1 MIQPSN
7 LVGQVAIVVNP
18 EAGRGK
24 PKKLLPELRKAF
36 SHFSPALL
44 VTTSKGEEEALA
56 RQAIQGGATTIVA
69 VGGDGTCSGVASA
82 ILKSGQSCRLAVI
95 PCGTGDDFAKTL
107 GVTGLTPAQ
116 VASLVAGGDGRRI
129 DVGIADDRYFL
140 NSCGFGFDAS
150 VLEATQKVRLLKG
163 DVVYI
168 YSALEQLFSYRGTDV
183 SVEGDATAKP
193 ERMLMITVSN
203 GRWLGGAFKIAPKAS
218 VLDGKLDAC
227 FFGDSNI
234 LERARLFVGAL
245 RGTHL
250 DMRGVSSAK
259 VQDFS
264 LTFPAPPSMEIDGEL
279 RTAQST
285 TVRIRC
291 MPLALSVVAAPRALV

>member
-1 MIQPSN
+1 MVQPSN
-7 LVGQVAIVVNP
+7 SAGQVAIVVNP

-24 PKKLLPELRKAF
+24 PKKLLPELRNAF
-36 SHFSPALL
+36 SHLSPHLL

-56 RQAIQGGATTIVA
+56 REAIRGGATTIVA

-107 GVTGLTPAQ
+107 GVTRFAPGE
-116 VASLVAGGDGRRI
+116 VAALVLGGDARRI
-129 DVGIADDRYFL
+129 DVGLADDRYFL

-150 VLEATQKVRLLKG
+150 VLEATQTVRFLKG
-163 DVVYI
+163 DAVYI
-168 YSALEQLFSYRGTDV
+168 YSALEQLFSYRGTTV
-183 SVEGDATAKP
+183 SVAGDAELQP
-193 ERMLMITVSN
+193 GRLLMITVSN
-203 GRWLGGAFKIAPKAS
+203 GRSLGGAFKIAPRAS

-227 FFGDSNI
+227 FFGDSNV
-234 LERARLFVGAL
+234 LQRARLFIGAL

-259 VQDFS
+259 VQDLS
-264 LTFPAPPSMEIDGEL
+264 LTFPTPPSMEIDGEL

-285 TVRIRC
+285 TVRIQC
-291 MPLALSVVAAPRALV
+291 VPLALSVLASPRALV

>member
-1 MIQPSN
+1 MVQPSN
-7 LVGQVAIVVNP
+7 LVGQVAIVANP

-24 PKKLLPELRKAF
+24 PKKLLPELRNAF
-36 SHFSPALL
+36 SQLSPVLL

-56 RQAIQGGATTIVA
+56 RQAIRDGVTTIVA

-82 ILKSGQSCRLAVI
+82 ILQSGQSCCLAVV

-107 GVTGLTPAQ
+107 GVTAFTPAQ
-116 VASLVAGGDGRRI
+116 VASLVLGGDARRI
-129 DVGIADDRYFL
+129 DVGLADDRYFV
-140 NSCGFGFDAS
+140 NGCGFGFDSS
-150 VLEATQKVRLLKG
+150 VLEATQKVRFLKG
-163 DVVYI
+163 DAVYI
-168 YSALEQLFSYRGTDV
+168 YSALGQLFSYRGTEV
-183 SVEGDATAKP
+183 LVEGDADVKP

-203 GRWLGGAFKIAPKAS
+203 GRYLGGAFKIAPHAS

-227 FFGDSNI
+227 FFGDSNV

-259 VQDFS
+259 VQDLS

-279 RTAQST
+279 RTARST
-285 TVRIRC
+285 TVRLRC
-291 MPLALSVVAAPRALV
+291 VPRALSVLAAPGAVV

>member
-1 MIQPSN
+1 MVQPSN
-7 LVGQVAIVVNP
+7 LVGNVAIVVNP

-24 PKKLLPELRKAF
+24 PKKLLPELQNAF
-36 SHFSPALL
+36 RHLSPALL
-44 VTTSKGEEEALA
+44 VTAAQGEEEALA

-82 ILKSGQSCRLAVI
+82 ILKSGQPCRLAVV

-107 GVTGLTPAQ
+107 GVTGFTPGQ
-116 VASLVAGGDGRRI
+116 VASLVQGGDGRRI
-129 DVGIADDRYFL
+129 DVGLADDRYFL

-150 VLEATQKVRLLKG
+150 VLEATQNVRFLKG
-163 DVVYI
+163 DAVYI
-168 YSALEQLFSYRGTDV
+168 YSALGQLFSYRGTEV
-183 SVEGDATAKP
+183 SIEGDADVKP
-193 ERMLMITVSN
+193 RRMLMITVSN
-203 GRWLGGAFKIAPKAS
+203 GRWLGGAFKIAPHAS

-227 FFGDSNI
+227 FFGDSNV

-264 LTFPAPPSMEIDGEL
+264 LTFPARPSMEIDGEL

-285 TVRIRC
+285 TVRIQC
-291 MPLALSVVAAPRALV
+291 LPLALSVLAASRALV